1 MLYREYIFGGC
12 AVRYLQTPEF
22 GVGLVL
28 LPADMPA
35 EPDAHFCDSM
45 VQARLRGAGDLVV
58 YSLGVTMRN
67 STSVLLRIEEQTAD
81 ESSVVTRLSDGA
93 GNEYVHT
100 LGYDAPTGVFSV
112 WVEYRNRSGHQ
123 RI

>member
-45 VQARLRGAGDLVV
+45 VQARLRGARSLVD
-58 YSLGVTMRN
+58 YSEGMTMRN
-67 STSVLLRIEEQTAD
+67 SSSVLLRIE
-81 ESSVVTRLSDGA
+81 
-93 GNEYVHT
+93 
-100 LGYDAPTGVFSV
+100 
-112 WVEYRNRSGHQ
+112 
-123 RI
+123 